1 MKKIIKVILAIIII
15 LAIAL
20 IGVGAWY
27 IIDSNNKLKNEV
39 NELKNQ
45 QNNLIESNAKNNIDN
60 SNITNSTVTSNNG
73 TQEKYEEIVAK
84 YDNKDDDWIY
94 NGENTKLAFSSAFES
109 NNDEKGLSI
118 TDIIKNSDNTYTIK
132 GVVHEIYK
140 LTDSEIEE
148 LDTKGYIYIYGKK
161 YKKDIRDEN
170 DENIVVLVNYD
181 DSSDYLEYVFD
192 INEKV
197 LGDSTQWG
205 ECYKA
210 TNKHMQITVDADVL
224 VLDANESAMEA
235 GEGSTIAKLYESGNK
250 NYSGLY
256 NFVFKDG
263 NCFEMFSIP
272 YES

>member
-15 LAIAL
+15 FAIAL

-181 DSSDYLEYVFD
+181 DSF
-192 INEKV
+192 
-197 LGDSTQWG
+197 
-205 ECYKA
+205 
-210 TNKHMQITVDADVL
+210 
-224 VLDANESAMEA
+224 
-235 GEGSTIAKLYESGNK
+235 
-250 NYSGLY
+250 
-256 NFVFKDG
+256 
-263 NCFEMFSIP
+263 
-272 YES
+272 